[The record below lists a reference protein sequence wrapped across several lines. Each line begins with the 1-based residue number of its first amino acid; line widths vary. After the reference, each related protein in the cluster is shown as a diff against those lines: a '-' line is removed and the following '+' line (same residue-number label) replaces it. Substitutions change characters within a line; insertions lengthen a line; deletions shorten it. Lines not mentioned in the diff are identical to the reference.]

1 MWWAAPIHYI
11 TGPVRALNLF
21 VFHSPLLAWA
31 PLAAITV
38 LFFGLMAV
46 FGVVVARQGLPHHP
60 RVKNLGNA
68 VVGQFFLEYFYWL
81 QRPVGPL
88 AVRLRIHPDWLSW
101 TSLVLQLL
109 AAVVLG
115 KGAFALGGWLLFLG
129 AACDSLDGTVA
140 RARNLASDAGEVLDA
155 VIDRWAEMATCFGF
169 AWYYRDDAL
178 GFVLSVW
185 ACAASVMVSYTRA
198 KGETLSIDAK
208 MGVMNRHERAAY
220 LVSATIIAAWVQLRW
235 PVAGHPRF
243 PLVLVALGLIAVLGT
258 VTAIRRTAFM
268 RRELR
273 KR

>member
-1 MWWAAPIHYI
+1 
-11 TGPVRALNLF
+11 VRPLLVF
-21 VFHSPLLAWA
+21 VSHSPLLVWG
-31 PLAAITV
+31 PLLVITV

-46 FGVVVARQGLPHHP
+46 FGVLVARDGLPHHP

-68 VVGQFFLEYFYWL
+68 VMGQFFLEYFYWL
-81 QRPVGPL
+81 QKPVGPI
-88 AVRLRIHPDWLSW
+88 AVKLRISPDAVSW

-109 AAVVLG
+109 GAVALG
-115 KGAFALGGWLLFLG
+115 SGAFAMGGWLLFLG
-129 AACDSLDGTVA
+129 AACDALDGTVA
-140 RARNLASDAGEVLDA
+140 RARDLASDAGEVLDA

-169 AWYYRDDAL
+169 AWYYRDDLL

-198 KGETLSIDAK
+198 KGETLDLDAK

-220 LVSATIIAAWVQLRW
+220 LISATIINAWIQLRW
-235 PVAGHPRF
+235 PESGHPRF
-243 PLVLVALGLIAVLGT
+243 YLVLVALGLIAGLGT